1 MDMLFESSTSEGA
14 ELGKRPASTALEN
27 GGKKRASGQMEQT
40 HDIITVV
47 VKSQVKEVHF
57 KVKRNTKMQKI
68 FKMFCDKAQ
77 VEFRSMR
84 FLIDGCRVSPTAT
97 PEELNMR
104 DGDEVEAMIYAGGGG
119 NVAIV

>member
-1 MDMLFESSTSEGA
+1 MFESSSSEGA
-14 ELGKRPASTALEN
+14 QLGKRPASTALEN
-27 GGKKRASGQMEQT
+27 EGKKRALGPMEES
-40 HDIITVV
+40 HDIMTIK

-57 KVKRNTKMQKI
+57 SVKRNTKLQKI

-77 VEFRSMR
+77 VEYRSMR
-84 FLIDGCRVSPTAT
+84 FLIDGARVSPTAT

-119 NVAIV
+119 NAAIV